1 MAWRRRALRPRKRK
15 LWAHAQE
22 HIQGHVLGQS
32 LWFLKNNF
40 SPMWLEYWVVC
51 RFLMRWTL
59 NLKHW
64 EEFTRCED
72 FLCRSPKR
80 RRSRSRSGSRK
91 RKHRKR
97 SRSRSRDRKRKSS
110 RSYSSERRA
119 REREK
124 ERQKKG
130 LPPIRS
136 KTLSGTWRLVVS
148 ESYFAFF
155 PFTAFTWTCFIIWP
169 C

>member
-1 MAWRRRALRPRKRK
+1 MESFLR
-15 LWAHAQE
+15 LC
-22 HIQGHVLGQS
+22 S
-32 LWFLKNNF
+32 F
-40 SPMWLEYWVVC
+40 
-51 RFLMRWTL
+51 
-59 NLKHW
+59 
-64 EEFTRCED
+64 
-72 FLCRSPKR
+72 CRSPKR

-97 SRSRSRDRKRKSS
+97 SRSRSRDHKRKSS

-136 KTLSGTWRLVVS
+136 KTLSGKRKSLWLVIRFYHFCFVPVILLMDC
-148 ESYFAFF
+148 FF
-155 PFTAFTWTCFIIWP
+155 FLFFSLHSVQHNSVGGTGGQKGHSARPHKSV
-169 C
+169 

>member
-1 MAWRRRALRPRKRK
+1 MAAS
-15 LWAHAQE
+15 
-22 HIQGHVLGQS
+22 I
-32 LWFLKNNF
+32 F
-40 SPMWLEYWVVC
+40 SPTFSVNDQKEQTCDITINIIMFS
-51 RFLMRWTL
+51 R
-59 NLKHW
+59 
-64 EEFTRCED
+64 
-72 FLCRSPKR
+72 CRSPKR

-136 KTLSGTWRLVVS
+136 KTLSGRWKSLCQNILTIYPHNCLLS
-148 ESYFAFF
+148 ELFLILLNFL
-155 PFTAFTWTCFIIWP
+155 PIIHT
-169 C
+169 

>member
-1 MAWRRRALRPRKRK
+1 MFIIEFIVGGGARFVCN
-15 LWAHAQE
+15 
-22 HIQGHVLGQS
+22 VLM
-32 LWFLKNNF
+32 FII
-40 SPMWLEYWVVC
+40 
-51 RFLMRWTL
+51 
-59 NLKHW
+59 
-64 EEFTRCED
+64 
-72 FLCRSPKR
+72 CRSPKR

-136 KTLSGTWRLVVS
+136 KTLSGTGALCLLFAVVFS
-148 ESYFAFF
+148 LCLLSFYFLSPLSSVQYNSVGGPGGQKSHSAGLDQSV
-155 PFTAFTWTCFIIWP
+155 
-169 C
+169 

>member
-1 MAWRRRALRPRKRK
+1 MHLYNNE
-15 LWAHAQE
+15 LWEQ
-22 HIQGHVLGQS
+22 IMMLMLMSGPVVLQQVTNIFMIS
-32 LWFLKNNF
+32 
-40 SPMWLEYWVVC
+40 
-51 RFLMRWTL
+51 
-59 NLKHW
+59 
-64 EEFTRCED
+64 
-72 FLCRSPKR
+72 LCRSPKR

-136 KTLSGTWRLVVS
+136 KTLSGEWKLFFENIYIVVCLQC
-148 ESYFAFF
+148 SYDEWWWFCPVPVPSVQHNSVGGPGGQEGHSAG
-155 PFTAFTWTCFIIWP
+155 PH
-169 C
+169 

>member
-1 MAWRRRALRPRKRK
+1 MWKPVLIVKGCSAAVWLQTQKSTWKEFPKVSMFSLR
-15 LWAHAQE
+15 
-22 HIQGHVLGQS
+22 
-32 LWFLKNNF
+32 
-40 SPMWLEYWVVC
+40 
-51 RFLMRWTL
+51 
-59 NLKHW
+59 
-64 EEFTRCED
+64 
-72 FLCRSPKR
+72 RSPKR

-110 RSYSSERRA
+110 RSYSSERHA

-136 KTLSGTWRLVVS
+136 KTLSGQWKVIASENGCLLSVLFWWIIIISPSARTKCAARLCGWDR
-148 ESYFAFF
+148 
-155 PFTAFTWTCFIIWP
+155 WTKRRLSKTSP
-169 C
+169 TYLKSLARLSL

>member
-1 MAWRRRALRPRKRK
+1 MCVCVFFPSPRSEKFE
-15 LWAHAQE
+15 Q
-22 HIQGHVLGQS
+22 
-32 LWFLKNNF
+32 KNNI
-40 SPMWLEYWVVC
+40 VVRSKI
-51 RFLMRWTL
+51 RF
-59 NLKHW
+59 
-64 EEFTRCED
+64 F
-72 FLCRSPKR
+72 CRSPRK

-97 SRSRSRDRKRKSS
+97 SRSRSRERKRKSS

-136 KTLSGTWRLVVS
+136 KTLSGKWHIFTELWFQQIVRKSLIAKVNCIFRLRNWKV
-148 ESYFAFF
+148 
-155 PFTAFTWTCFIIWP
+155 IW
-169 C
+169 

>member
-1 MAWRRRALRPRKRK
+1 MRSFLRLRRRKPAARVQG
-15 LWAHAQE
+15 HAQD
-22 HIQGHVLGQS
+22 LGPGWCS
-32 LWFLKNNF
+32 IVVKYLLPHFHF
-40 SPMWLEYWVVC
+40 SVTGKELSRE
-51 RFLMRWTL
+51 
-59 NLKHW
+59 NL
-64 EEFTRCED
+64 FIP
-72 FLCRSPKR
+72 RSPKR

-136 KTLSGTWRLVVS
+136 RVLSGKFTEVHLMLSELIRVV
-148 ESYFAFF
+148 F
-155 PFTAFTWTCFIIWP
+155 
-169 C
+169 

>member
-1 MAWRRRALRPRKRK
+1 MC
-15 LWAHAQE
+15 
-22 HIQGHVLGQS
+22 
-32 LWFLKNNF
+32 
-40 SPMWLEYWVVC
+40 LEYCWIFCC
-51 RFLMRWTL
+51 RSRISYDLLTL
-59 NLKHW
+59 LEKCRLLPWRTDATGVDAQKEQASSVTVNIKVILVLV
-64 EEFTRCED
+64 FS
-72 FLCRSPKR
+72 LCRSPKR

-130 LPPIRS
+130 LPLIRS
-136 KTLSGTWRLVVS
+136 KALSGQWKTSMYPNMLIIVCCR
-148 ESYFAFF
+148 
-155 PFTAFTWTCFIIWP
+155 CFSDE
-169 C
+169 

>member
-1 MAWRRRALRPRKRK
+1 MDLDEGPDGLEEESFETEEKKTMSTRSRTHSRSRSRSVALVWNIK
-15 LWAHAQE
+15 LLTA
-22 HIQGHVLGQS
+22 
-32 LWFLKNNF
+32 LWCSDLIALIFLL
-40 SPMWLEYWVVC
+40 S
-51 RFLMRWTL
+51 
-59 NLKHW
+59 
-64 EEFTRCED
+64 
-72 FLCRSPKR
+72 RSPKR

-136 KTLSGTWRLVVS
+136 KTLSGTWRLTVS
-148 ESYFAFF
+148 GPYV
-155 PFTAFTWTCFIIWP
+155 PFFTWTYNGCPVQP